1 MLLSVKNLSTEF
13 PVKKGIVRAVEDVSF
28 DVDQGEI
35 LAIVGESGSGK
46 SVTSLSIMGLLAEPG
61 HVAGGSLEFEGKDL
75 ATLSEK
81 QYRELRGNDMAM
93 IFQEPMTSL
102 NPVYR
107 VGNQIVEAIRTHEKV
122 SKAEAKDRAV
132 DLLRKVGIPSPEARI
147 NDYPHQMSGGMR
159 QRVMIAMALACNPK
173 LLIADEP
180 TTALDVTIQAQILDL
195 LGRLRDDTG
204 MAVLLITHDLGV
216 VSETADRVVVMYCGQ
231 VVEEAEV
238 RTLFDHPMH
247 PYTLGLLKSIPRLE
261 DDDSKRLYMIKGMVP
276 NPLEMPPGCHFS
288 DRCDSCMDICRTK
301 VPELVDVDGHKVR
314 CFLYESADGE
324 VKSEEAIARAEA
336 EALADVE
343 AAREVE
349 TAEALL
355 SAEDLREAE
364 IENTASNATASA
376 QAGAVELD
384 ILLDV
389 QHLTK
394 RFAADTNFFGKA
406 TSYVQAV
413 DDVSFQIRKG
423 EAFGLV
429 GESGCGKTTVG
440 KMLVNLLKPTS
451 GKIVFDGK
459 ELTAM
464 KPAERKQ
471 YCKDIQLIF
480 QDPYA
485 SLNPRMRIGDII
497 AEPIITNNIL
507 PKDQV
512 EDRVNELLERVGLA
526 NYMRNRYPHEFSG
539 GQRQR
544 VGIARALAVNPKLIV
559 CDEPV
564 SALDVSIQ
572 AQVLNLLDEL
582 KEQFGLTYLFIA
594 HGLNVVKHVSD
605 RVGVMYLGK
614 MMEIAP
620 KKALY
625 ADPLSPY
632 TQALLSAIPSVD
644 PAAKKER
651 IILEGDVPSPID
663 PPPGCR
669 FASRCF
675 AKVNGCDEVMP
686 PLVEVKPD
694 HCVACH
700 RYDKGGPGTA
710 VI

>member
-195 LGRLRDDTG
+195 LRRLRDDTG

-288 DRCDSCMDICRTK
+288 DRCDSCMDVCRTK
-301 VPELVDVDGHKVR
+301 VPELVDVDGHTVR
-314 CFLYESADGE
+314 CFQYESADGE

-355 SAEDLREAE
+355 AAEDLREAE
-364 IENTASNATASA
+364 IE
-376 QAGAVELD
+376 E
-384 ILLDV
+384 I
-389 QHLTK
+389 
-394 RFAADTNFFGKA
+394 
-406 TSYVQAV
+406 
-413 DDVSFQIRKG
+413 
-423 EAFGLV
+423 E
-429 GESGCGKTTVG
+429 
-440 KMLVNLLKPTS
+440 
-451 GKIVFDGK
+451 K
-459 ELTAM
+459 E
-464 KPAERKQ
+464 E
-471 YCKDIQLIF
+471 
-480 QDPYA
+480 
-485 SLNPRMRIGDII
+485 
-497 AEPIITNNIL
+497 E
-507 PKDQV
+507 
-512 EDRVNELLERVGLA
+512 
-526 NYMRNRYPHEFSG
+526 
-539 GQRQR
+539 
-544 VGIARALAVNPKLIV
+544 
-559 CDEPV
+559 
-564 SALDVSIQ
+564 
-572 AQVLNLLDEL
+572 
-582 KEQFGLTYLFIA
+582 
-594 HGLNVVKHVSD
+594 
-605 RVGVMYLGK
+605 
-614 MMEIAP
+614 
-620 KKALY
+620 
-625 ADPLSPY
+625 
-632 TQALLSAIPSVD
+632 
-644 PAAKKER
+644 
-651 IILEGDVPSPID
+651 
-663 PPPGCR
+663 
-669 FASRCF
+669 ASR
-675 AKVNGCDEVMP
+675 
-686 PLVEVKPD
+686 
-694 HCVACH
+694 
-700 RYDKGGPGTA
+700 
-710 VI
+710 

>member
-93 IFQEPMTSL
+93 IFQEPRTSL

-195 LGRLRDDTG
+195 LRRLRDDTG

-355 SAEDLREAE
+355 AAEDLREAE
-364 IENTASNATASA
+364 IE
-376 QAGAVELD
+376 E
-384 ILLDV
+384 I
-389 QHLTK
+389 
-394 RFAADTNFFGKA
+394 
-406 TSYVQAV
+406 
-413 DDVSFQIRKG
+413 
-423 EAFGLV
+423 E
-429 GESGCGKTTVG
+429 
-440 KMLVNLLKPTS
+440 
-451 GKIVFDGK
+451 K
-459 ELTAM
+459 E
-464 KPAERKQ
+464 E
-471 YCKDIQLIF
+471 
-480 QDPYA
+480 
-485 SLNPRMRIGDII
+485 
-497 AEPIITNNIL
+497 E
-507 PKDQV
+507 
-512 EDRVNELLERVGLA
+512 
-526 NYMRNRYPHEFSG
+526 
-539 GQRQR
+539 
-544 VGIARALAVNPKLIV
+544 
-559 CDEPV
+559 
-564 SALDVSIQ
+564 
-572 AQVLNLLDEL
+572 
-582 KEQFGLTYLFIA
+582 
-594 HGLNVVKHVSD
+594 
-605 RVGVMYLGK
+605 
-614 MMEIAP
+614 
-620 KKALY
+620 
-625 ADPLSPY
+625 
-632 TQALLSAIPSVD
+632 
-644 PAAKKER
+644 
-651 IILEGDVPSPID
+651 
-663 PPPGCR
+663 
-669 FASRCF
+669 ASR
-675 AKVNGCDEVMP
+675 
-686 PLVEVKPD
+686 
-694 HCVACH
+694 
-700 RYDKGGPGTA
+700 
-710 VI
+710 

>member
-195 LGRLRDDTG
+195 LRRLRDDTG

-324 VKSEEAIARAEA
+324 VNSEEAIARAEA

-355 SAEDLREAE
+355 AAEDLREAE
-364 IENTASNATASA
+364 IE
-376 QAGAVELD
+376 E
-384 ILLDV
+384 I
-389 QHLTK
+389 
-394 RFAADTNFFGKA
+394 
-406 TSYVQAV
+406 
-413 DDVSFQIRKG
+413 
-423 EAFGLV
+423 E
-429 GESGCGKTTVG
+429 
-440 KMLVNLLKPTS
+440 
-451 GKIVFDGK
+451 K
-459 ELTAM
+459 E
-464 KPAERKQ
+464 E
-471 YCKDIQLIF
+471 
-480 QDPYA
+480 
-485 SLNPRMRIGDII
+485 
-497 AEPIITNNIL
+497 E
-507 PKDQV
+507 
-512 EDRVNELLERVGLA
+512 
-526 NYMRNRYPHEFSG
+526 
-539 GQRQR
+539 
-544 VGIARALAVNPKLIV
+544 
-559 CDEPV
+559 
-564 SALDVSIQ
+564 
-572 AQVLNLLDEL
+572 
-582 KEQFGLTYLFIA
+582 
-594 HGLNVVKHVSD
+594 
-605 RVGVMYLGK
+605 
-614 MMEIAP
+614 
-620 KKALY
+620 
-625 ADPLSPY
+625 
-632 TQALLSAIPSVD
+632 
-644 PAAKKER
+644 
-651 IILEGDVPSPID
+651 
-663 PPPGCR
+663 
-669 FASRCF
+669 ASR
-675 AKVNGCDEVMP
+675 
-686 PLVEVKPD
+686 
-694 HCVACH
+694 
-700 RYDKGGPGTA
+700 
-710 VI
+710 

>member
-13 PVKKGIVRAVEDVSF
+13 PVKKGIVRAVEDVTF

-195 LGRLRDDTG
+195 LRRLRDDTG

-355 SAEDLREAE
+355 AAEDLREAE
-364 IENTASNATASA
+364 IE
-376 QAGAVELD
+376 E
-384 ILLDV
+384 I
-389 QHLTK
+389 
-394 RFAADTNFFGKA
+394 
-406 TSYVQAV
+406 
-413 DDVSFQIRKG
+413 
-423 EAFGLV
+423 E
-429 GESGCGKTTVG
+429 
-440 KMLVNLLKPTS
+440 
-451 GKIVFDGK
+451 K
-459 ELTAM
+459 E
-464 KPAERKQ
+464 E
-471 YCKDIQLIF
+471 
-480 QDPYA
+480 
-485 SLNPRMRIGDII
+485 
-497 AEPIITNNIL
+497 E
-507 PKDQV
+507 
-512 EDRVNELLERVGLA
+512 
-526 NYMRNRYPHEFSG
+526 
-539 GQRQR
+539 
-544 VGIARALAVNPKLIV
+544 
-559 CDEPV
+559 
-564 SALDVSIQ
+564 
-572 AQVLNLLDEL
+572 
-582 KEQFGLTYLFIA
+582 
-594 HGLNVVKHVSD
+594 
-605 RVGVMYLGK
+605 
-614 MMEIAP
+614 
-620 KKALY
+620 
-625 ADPLSPY
+625 
-632 TQALLSAIPSVD
+632 
-644 PAAKKER
+644 
-651 IILEGDVPSPID
+651 
-663 PPPGCR
+663 
-669 FASRCF
+669 ASR
-675 AKVNGCDEVMP
+675 
-686 PLVEVKPD
+686 
-694 HCVACH
+694 
-700 RYDKGGPGTA
+700 
-710 VI
+710 

>member
-195 LGRLRDDTG
+195 LRRLRDDTG

-247 PYTLGLLKSIPRLE
+247 PDTLGLLKSIPRLE

-355 SAEDLREAE
+355 AAEDLREAE
-364 IENTASNATASA
+364 IE
-376 QAGAVELD
+376 E
-384 ILLDV
+384 I
-389 QHLTK
+389 
-394 RFAADTNFFGKA
+394 
-406 TSYVQAV
+406 
-413 DDVSFQIRKG
+413 
-423 EAFGLV
+423 E
-429 GESGCGKTTVG
+429 
-440 KMLVNLLKPTS
+440 
-451 GKIVFDGK
+451 K
-459 ELTAM
+459 E
-464 KPAERKQ
+464 E
-471 YCKDIQLIF
+471 
-480 QDPYA
+480 
-485 SLNPRMRIGDII
+485 
-497 AEPIITNNIL
+497 E
-507 PKDQV
+507 
-512 EDRVNELLERVGLA
+512 
-526 NYMRNRYPHEFSG
+526 
-539 GQRQR
+539 
-544 VGIARALAVNPKLIV
+544 
-559 CDEPV
+559 
-564 SALDVSIQ
+564 
-572 AQVLNLLDEL
+572 
-582 KEQFGLTYLFIA
+582 
-594 HGLNVVKHVSD
+594 
-605 RVGVMYLGK
+605 
-614 MMEIAP
+614 
-620 KKALY
+620 
-625 ADPLSPY
+625 
-632 TQALLSAIPSVD
+632 
-644 PAAKKER
+644 
-651 IILEGDVPSPID
+651 
-663 PPPGCR
+663 
-669 FASRCF
+669 ASR
-675 AKVNGCDEVMP
+675 
-686 PLVEVKPD
+686 
-694 HCVACH
+694 
-700 RYDKGGPGTA
+700 
-710 VI
+710 

>member
-195 LGRLRDDTG
+195 LRRLRDDTG

-314 CFLYESADGE
+314 CFLYESAAGE

-355 SAEDLREAE
+355 AAEDLREAE
-364 IENTASNATASA
+364 IE
-376 QAGAVELD
+376 E
-384 ILLDV
+384 I
-389 QHLTK
+389 
-394 RFAADTNFFGKA
+394 
-406 TSYVQAV
+406 
-413 DDVSFQIRKG
+413 
-423 EAFGLV
+423 E
-429 GESGCGKTTVG
+429 
-440 KMLVNLLKPTS
+440 
-451 GKIVFDGK
+451 K
-459 ELTAM
+459 E
-464 KPAERKQ
+464 E
-471 YCKDIQLIF
+471 
-480 QDPYA
+480 
-485 SLNPRMRIGDII
+485 
-497 AEPIITNNIL
+497 E
-507 PKDQV
+507 
-512 EDRVNELLERVGLA
+512 
-526 NYMRNRYPHEFSG
+526 
-539 GQRQR
+539 
-544 VGIARALAVNPKLIV
+544 
-559 CDEPV
+559 
-564 SALDVSIQ
+564 
-572 AQVLNLLDEL
+572 
-582 KEQFGLTYLFIA
+582 
-594 HGLNVVKHVSD
+594 
-605 RVGVMYLGK
+605 
-614 MMEIAP
+614 
-620 KKALY
+620 
-625 ADPLSPY
+625 
-632 TQALLSAIPSVD
+632 
-644 PAAKKER
+644 
-651 IILEGDVPSPID
+651 
-663 PPPGCR
+663 
-669 FASRCF
+669 ASR
-675 AKVNGCDEVMP
+675 
-686 PLVEVKPD
+686 
-694 HCVACH
+694 
-700 RYDKGGPGTA
+700 
-710 VI
+710 

>member
-195 LGRLRDDTG
+195 LRRLRDDTG
-204 MAVLLITHDLGV
+204 MAVLLFTNVLGL

-355 SAEDLREAE
+355 AAEDLREAE
-364 IENTASNATASA
+364 IE
-376 QAGAVELD
+376 E
-384 ILLDV
+384 I
-389 QHLTK
+389 
-394 RFAADTNFFGKA
+394 
-406 TSYVQAV
+406 
-413 DDVSFQIRKG
+413 
-423 EAFGLV
+423 E
-429 GESGCGKTTVG
+429 
-440 KMLVNLLKPTS
+440 
-451 GKIVFDGK
+451 K
-459 ELTAM
+459 E
-464 KPAERKQ
+464 E
-471 YCKDIQLIF
+471 
-480 QDPYA
+480 
-485 SLNPRMRIGDII
+485 
-497 AEPIITNNIL
+497 E
-507 PKDQV
+507 
-512 EDRVNELLERVGLA
+512 
-526 NYMRNRYPHEFSG
+526 
-539 GQRQR
+539 
-544 VGIARALAVNPKLIV
+544 
-559 CDEPV
+559 
-564 SALDVSIQ
+564 
-572 AQVLNLLDEL
+572 
-582 KEQFGLTYLFIA
+582 
-594 HGLNVVKHVSD
+594 
-605 RVGVMYLGK
+605 
-614 MMEIAP
+614 
-620 KKALY
+620 
-625 ADPLSPY
+625 
-632 TQALLSAIPSVD
+632 
-644 PAAKKER
+644 
-651 IILEGDVPSPID
+651 
-663 PPPGCR
+663 
-669 FASRCF
+669 ASR
-675 AKVNGCDEVMP
+675 
-686 PLVEVKPD
+686 
-694 HCVACH
+694 
-700 RYDKGGPGTA
+700 
-710 VI
+710 